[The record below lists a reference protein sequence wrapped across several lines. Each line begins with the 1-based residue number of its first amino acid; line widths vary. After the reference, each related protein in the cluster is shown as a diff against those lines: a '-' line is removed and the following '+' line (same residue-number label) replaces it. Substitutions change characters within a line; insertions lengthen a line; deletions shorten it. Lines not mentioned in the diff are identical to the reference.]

1 VRRGPGW
8 LAAPLVL
15 ALAACTPAPETSSE
29 PAAGT
34 ASPFA
39 DCAGLSAPPSSAA
52 PDPSVPPSSSAAD
65 PSAPPSSAVSSS
77 AVAGGTKRAGLPALT
92 LPCFTGGQEVALG
105 ALPGPA
111 VINMWASWC
120 GPCRDELPV
129 MQGLADRT
137 AGRLHVLGVDVGD
150 SREAAASFGAG
161 RSVTMP
167 TLYDRDRR
175 LLAALGRANL
185 PVTVFVDAG
194 GRTFVHPLP
203 VDRPELIELVRAHT
217 GVTVAR

>member
-15 ALAACTPAPETSSE
+15 ALAACTSPDTSST
-29 PAAGT
+29 PASVT
-34 ASPFA
+34 PSPFE
-39 DCAGLSAPPSSAA
+39 DCAALTAPPPSAA
-52 PDPSVPPSSSAAD
+52 ASSGAPATPSLPDLS
-65 PSAPPSSAVSSS
+65 
-77 AVAGGTKRAGLPALT
+77 

-129 MQGLADRT
+129 VQGLADK
-137 AGRLHVLGVDVGD
+137 AGGRLHVLGVDVGD
-150 SREAAASFGAG
+150 SREAAASFGRG

-167 TLYDRDRR
+167 TLYDPDRK
-175 LLAALGRANL
+175 LPAALGKANL
-185 PVTVFVDAG
+185 PVTVFVDTAG
-194 GRTFVHPLP
+194 RAYVHPLP
-203 VDRPELIELVRAHT
+203 MDARTLSELLRRHT
-217 GVTVAR
+217 GVAVAP